1 MDRKQCT
8 EKRSGIR
15 FREQDKKEQT
25 EMWEVQG
32 ENKPDRE
39 DGTIHTKHTIQEEC
53 TEDEHRGDGRFNIKR
68 RIFRSCVE
76 NTRRKEA

>member
-1 MDRKQCT
+1 
-8 EKRSGIR
+8 
-15 FREQDKKEQT
+15 
-25 EMWEVQG
+25 MWEVQG